1 MKILLIQLRRI
12 GDVLMCTPAVRS
24 VRKAYPDAIIHFLT
38 EQPAD
43 QVLRYNPHLDKLIIL
58 NKNISI
64 YEKIKMMLQLRNEK
78 YDVVIDFHS
87 NPSSGWF
94 TFLSRAKKRIGKYH
108 KLRKFF
114 YTHPVKT
121 GKYFYT
127 AFSKLSLLEET
138 EIEPM
143 FSKIDFFIS
152 DNERNFSNKFLQT
165 LGISESEKLIT
176 ISPVSRQPYKV
187 WPLENFAEICDYL
200 IERYKVKILFI
211 YGHGEEHFVKR
222 VKSMMNNDTLPLYPP
237 ISLAETRAV
246 FEKAVMH
253 IGNDNGLMHIAISAG
268 IPTVAVFGRP
278 MSARWTPPDSS
289 INIGIDYDPG
299 CKKNC
304 TYPECGLE
312 CLKSIKTERVIAAID
327 NVIKSEALL

>member
-78 YDVVIDFHS
+78 YDVVIDFHN

-94 TFLSRAKKRIGKYH
+94 TFLTGAKKSVGKYH
-108 KLRKFF
+108 KLRKYF
-114 YTHPVKT
+114 YTHTVKT

-127 AFSKLSLLEET
+127 AYSKLSLLEET
-138 EIEPM
+138 GIEPI
-143 FSKIDFFIS
+143 FTKIDFFIS
-152 DNERNFSNKFLQT
+152 DKERHFAKNFLNT
-165 LGISESEKLIT
+165 LGIKENEKIVT
-176 ISPVSRQPYKV
+176 VSPVSRQPYKV
-187 WPLENFAEICDYL
+187 WPEENFAEICDYL

-211 YGHGEEHFVKR
+211 YGPGEEHFIED

-237 ISLAETRAV
+237 ISLSETRAI

-253 IGNDNGLMHIAISAG
+253 IGNDNGPMHIAISSG
-268 IPTVAVFGRP
+268 IPTVAIFGRP
-278 MSARWTPPDSS
+278 MAARWTPPDSD
-289 INIGIDYDPG
+289 INAGIEYDPG

-312 CLKSIKTERVIAAID
+312 CLKLITTERVIDEIE
-327 NVIKSEALL
+327 NIIKNEELL